1 MGGGSYAQTEEKPND
16 ERHDPGGLQR
26 EARAGR
32 SDTGRI
38 FRPVRRESGQPFSQC
53 ALYSRGGALSR
64 FRHCE
69 GAVEG
74 DRGRLRAECLPLFVQ
89 MRVAM
94 PVGFA
99 LLLAAVIAGRA
110 RLSGAA
116 ILAEVTGFPACI
128 FFGLGVLG
136 MALMTVFAFRLDS
149 GDPRSELAGAGRQ
162 WACTAVLFHWPVPG
176 VMCAR
181 AKAPRHRPR
190 LEATEESTMPIT
202 VHIYY
207 RGEHGAARRFAQEML
222 ASSTAAAV
230 LFAPSYVLLS
240 YRNAK

>member
-1 MGGGSYAQTEEKPND
+1 MRRQKKNRMTKDTIPEGFSVKLALVDLIPVVFFGLSAVRVGSLFHSA
-16 ERHDPGGLQR
+16 LFI
-26 EARAGR
+26 AGAALCLV
-32 SDTGRI
+32 SGIVKVLWKGIVAVSGRN
-38 FRPVRRESGQPFSQC
+38 VW
-53 ALYSRGGALSR
+53 
-64 FRHCE
+64 
-69 GAVEG
+69 
-74 DRGRLRAECLPLFVQ
+74 PLFVQ

-149 GDPRSELAGAGRQ
+149 GDPRSNWLEQGVNGLAQ
-162 WACTAVLFHWPVPG
+162 LCFFHWPVPG